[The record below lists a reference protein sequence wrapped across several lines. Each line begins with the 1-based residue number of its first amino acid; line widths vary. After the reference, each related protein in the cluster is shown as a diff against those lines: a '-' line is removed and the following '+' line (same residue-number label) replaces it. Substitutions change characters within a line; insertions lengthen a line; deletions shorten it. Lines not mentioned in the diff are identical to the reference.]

1 VPAELV
7 YLSHLA
13 IHSEG
18 FVRKLFVVLIVSL
31 ITLPLLAQGGGNQGS
46 LGEVNALGQSVR
58 RPAPP
63 TGPTPRL
70 PDGTVD
76 LDGLWV
82 GGGAV
87 GDMERDGGLKPGEV
101 PILPAAKALRDS
113 RKEPDDPY
121 LYCMPQGIVRAQPYP
136 WRFVQ
141 NYTHKA
147 PTHLF
152 KLEEGNIHSYR
163 QIFMD
168 GRQHPAEIDPTWFG
182 HSIGRFENKDVLVVD
197 TIGFNDKF
205 WFDRRGHPHTE
216 QLHTVER
223 FWRKDM
229 GHMEIKVTVDDPG
242 AYSKPFTLTF
252 NSRLSN
258 PGDELMEYVCQENNQ
273 YGIAGGHANPLD
285 K

>member
-1 VPAELV
+1 MVPEGIVRECLV
-7 YLSHLA
+7 L
-13 IHSEG
+13 
-18 FVRKLFVVLIVSL
+18 LIVVVA
-31 ITLPLLAQGGGNQGS
+31 TLPLLAQGGGSQGA

-76 LDGLWV
+76 LNGLWV
-82 GGGAV
+82 GGAAV

-121 LYCMPQGIVRAQPYP
+121 LYCMPQGVVRGQPYP

-141 NYTHKA
+141 NYTHKP

-152 KLEEGNIHSYR
+152 KLEEGNIHSFR

-168 GRQHPAEIDPTWFG
+168 GRKHPAELDPSWFG
-182 HSIGRFENKDVLVVD
+182 HSIGWFEKDVLVVD
-197 TIGFNDKF
+197 TVGFNDKF

-242 AYSKPFTLTF
+242 AYSRPFTLTF
-252 NSRLSN
+252 NARLSN
-258 PGDELMEYVCQENNQ
+258 PGDELMEYICQENNQ
-273 YGIAGGHANPLD
+273 YGVAGGHVNQFTQPPA